1 MRTPPT
7 ATLKVPCTAW
17 LKPSLSRKGPANDW
31 GDVVSTWFS
40 CFKAAAKWLYHCWPG
55 GRRCQ
60 SIPSSQVSGLKTL
73 YKQINLTAGVHQVLN
88 QLGPWRTM
96 ARVSLQ
102 RNPKPVF
109 WNLRCWPILEK
120 PTTKLRLRRKD
131 FSIALSP
138 EKTSKLRR
146 SWAGFFYFLFLSNMN
161 QQAPSYMVFKYMVFI
176 LNRTG

>member
-1 MRTPPT
+1 MVISLLAGRE
-7 ATLKVPCTAW
+7 AMSKYSLKS
-17 LKPSLSRKGPANDW
+17 SL
-31 GDVVSTWFS
+31 
-40 CFKAAAKWLYHCWPG
+40 
-55 GRRCQ
+55 
-60 SIPSSQVSGLKTL
+60 GLKTL

-146 SWAGFFYFLFLSNMN
+146 SWAGFLLSI
-161 QQAPSYMVFKYMVFI
+161 KYES
-176 LNRTG
+176 TGPIIYGFHSQPFWIGPWLWSGLCKMTRPQSHKSPTSIGH